1 MAYILE
7 CKHIDKTYQTGKLEV
22 PVLYDVNFTMEEGEY
37 VAIMGPSGSGKST
50 LMNIIGCLDR
60 LTAGEL
66 YLDGEPVSS
75 LSEKELAQLRL
86 RKVGFVFQTF
96 QLLPGE
102 TALENVELPLTYAK
116 IPRKDRRE
124 IALKALERV
133 GLSDRVDFK
142 PSQLSGG
149 QKQRV
154 AIARAVVN
162 HPKILLAD
170 EPTGAL
176 DSKSG
181 RQVMELFRSLNEDG
195 MSVLM
200 ITHDR
205 EIASYADRIVEI
217 RDGILMS
224 TPGMPTQRPKREET
238 GSSQNSS
245 AAAEAS
251 ARPGGIQAV
260 MEDGFFDDVDE
271 EVADELEGGFFE
283 NVEEPEE
290 ETLTESTEE
299 ETAEFFNTAGS
310 GQTAAEALSEGTM
323 PDDSHKTETAF
334 TEDSVRKMQ
343 NSGSSGEA
351 FAEKKKEA
359 MQDEMSGIVTRITD
373 EDVRRI
379 LEEEDFGAE
388 EVKTSGEPGVSPIA
402 PEISMPESEFSD
414 EAAVEILHLAAGES
428 QNPDGSK
435 LSSADIRKIIDE
447 SDGNLPEEV

>member
-7 CKHIDKTYQTGKLEV
+7 CRHIDKTYQTGKLEV

-60 LTAGEL
+60 LTDGEL

-102 TALENVELPLTYAK
+102 SALENVELPLTYAK
-116 IPRKDRRE
+116 VPRKNRRE

-154 AIARAVVN
+154 AIALAVVN

-181 RQVMELFRSLNEDG
+181 RQVMELFRSLNEEG

-205 EIASYADRIVEI
+205 EIAAYADRIVEI
-217 RDGILMS
+217 RDGVLTDAEGH
-224 TPGMPTQRPKREET
+224 TPVRPER
-238 GSSQNSS
+238 
-245 AAAEAS
+245 EAS
-251 ARPGGIQAV
+251 DGASGQGAAPAKPGGLQTV

-271 EVADELEGGFFE
+271 ETEDELSEGLFGD
-283 NVEEPEE
+283 VEEPESASAPAE
-290 ETLTESTEE
+290 AELPGEDVTE
-299 ETAEFFNTAGS
+299 AGS
-310 GQTAAEALSEGTM
+310 DTAALGAKGPEEPRTDGEGALPHTAPGEEKVSDGELPAEAVTKLTDADIRAGEAYAAAAYGELPEGTVTKLTDADIR
-323 PDDSHKTETAF
+323 PQETCAAEG
-334 TEDSVRKMQ
+334 TKVSE
-343 NSGSSGEA
+343 EA
-351 FAEKKKEA
+351 K
-359 MQDEMSGIVTRITD
+359 I
-373 EDVRRI
+373 
-379 LEEEDFGAE
+379 
-388 EVKTSGEPGVSPIA
+388 EV
-402 PEISMPESEFSD
+402 
-414 EAAVEILHLAAGES
+414 LHLAS
-428 QNPDGSK
+428 
-435 LSSADIRKIIDE
+435 
-447 SDGNLPEEV
+447 EEV

>member
-1 MAYILE
+1 MANILE
-7 CKHIDKTYQTGKLEV
+7 CRHIDKTYQTGKLEV

-60 LTAGEL
+60 LTDGEL

-75 LSEKELAQLRL
+75 LSEKELARLRL

-102 TALENVELPLTYAK
+102 TALENVELPLAYAK
-116 IPRKDRRE
+116 VPRKNRRE
-124 IALKALERV
+124 IALRALERV
-133 GLSDRVDFK
+133 GLSDRVDFR

-181 RQVMELFRSLNEDG
+181 RQVMELFRSLNEEG

-217 RDGILMS
+217 RDGVLMDAQGVPMKKPELS
-224 TPGMPTQRPKREET
+224 EKQAGGRAAAVKT
-238 GSSQNSS
+238 GSLQ
-245 AAAEAS
+245 AAA
-251 ARPGGIQAV
+251 
-260 MEDGFFDDVDE
+260 EDGFFDDVE
-271 EVADELEGGFFE
+271 EETGDELSGGFFE
-283 NVEEPEE
+283 DAEEPESLRGLSDAAGVLKPGSE
-290 ETLTESTEE
+290 KDAPANAGGTELFGGAMPDGIAARPAEAAANAGETDGNLPDGLVTRLTD
-299 ETAEFFNTAGS
+299 ADIDAGLS
-310 GQTAAEALSEGTM
+310 AGAVYAAE
-323 PDDSHKTETAF
+323 TEAVKP
-334 TEDSVRKMQ
+334 E
-343 NSGSSGEA
+343 NSRRREAA
-351 FAEKKKEA
+351 FAEG
-359 MQDEMSGIVTRITD
+359 SGKPEKTAETD
-373 EDVRRI
+373 I
-379 LEEEDFGAE
+379 
-388 EVKTSGEPGVSPIA
+388 
-402 PEISMPESEFSD
+402 SD
-414 EAAVEILHLAAGES
+414 EAAIEVLHLAAGEK
-428 QNPDGSK
+428 PDADGTDIT
-435 LSSADIRKIIDE
+435 SADVRRFIDE
-447 SDGNLPEEV
+447 SGSRTDMPEEV

>member
-1 MAYILE
+1 MANILE
-7 CKHIDKTYQTGKLEV
+7 CRHIDKTYQTGKLEV

-60 LTAGEL
+60 LTDGEL

-75 LSEKELAQLRL
+75 LSEKELARLRL

-102 TALENVELPLTYAK
+102 TALENVELPLAYAK
-116 IPRKDRRE
+116 VPRKNRRE
-124 IALKALERV
+124 IALRALERV
-133 GLSDRVDFK
+133 GLSDRVDFR

-181 RQVMELFRSLNEDG
+181 RQVMELFRSLNEEG

-217 RDGILMS
+217 RDGVLMDAQGVPMKKPELS
-224 TPGMPTQRPKREET
+224 EKQAGGRAAAVKT
-238 GSSQNSS
+238 GSLQ
-245 AAAEAS
+245 AAA
-251 ARPGGIQAV
+251 
-260 MEDGFFDDVDE
+260 EDGFFDDVE
-271 EVADELEGGFFE
+271 EETGDELSGGFFE
-283 NVEEPEE
+283 DTEEPESLRGLSDAAGVLKPGSE
-290 ETLTESTEE
+290 KDAPANAGGTELFDGNLPDGLEARPAEAAAGRPDAAANAGETDGNLPDGLVTRLTD
-299 ETAEFFNTAGS
+299 ADIDAGLS
-310 GQTAAEALSEGTM
+310 AGAVYAAE
-323 PDDSHKTETAF
+323 TEAVKP
-334 TEDSVRKMQ
+334 E
-343 NSGSSGEA
+343 NSRRREAA
-351 FAEKKKEA
+351 FAEG
-359 MQDEMSGIVTRITD
+359 SGKPEKTAETD
-373 EDVRRI
+373 I
-379 LEEEDFGAE
+379 
-388 EVKTSGEPGVSPIA
+388 
-402 PEISMPESEFSD
+402 SD
-414 EAAVEILHLAAGES
+414 EAAIEVLHLAAGEK
-428 QNPDGSK
+428 PDADGTDIT
-435 LSSADIRKIIDE
+435 SADVRRFIDE
-447 SDGNLPEEV
+447 SGSRTDMPEEV